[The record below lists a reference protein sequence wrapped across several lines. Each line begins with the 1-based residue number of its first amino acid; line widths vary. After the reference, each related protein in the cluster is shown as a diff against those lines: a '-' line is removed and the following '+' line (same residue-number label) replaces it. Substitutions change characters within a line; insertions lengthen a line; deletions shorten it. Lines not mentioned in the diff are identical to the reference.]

1 MRVTVTLASQLA
13 EYAGGNKHVAVD
25 IDGSA
30 PTVAGVLDAIGTLHP
45 GVRDRAVDDQGAIRR
60 HVNVFVNQENVR
72 YTGGLQTPVTDG
84 AEVSIFPA
92 VSGG

>member
-1 MRVTVTLASQLA
+1 MRATVTLASQLA
-13 EYAGGNKHVAVD
+13 EYAGGNKHVKVD
-25 IDGSA
+25 VDGDA
-30 PTVAGVLDAIGTLHP
+30 TVAGVLDAIGVLHP
-45 GVRDRAVDDQGAIRR
+45 GVRDRAVDEQGAIRR

-72 YTGGLQTPVTDG
+72 FTGGLQTPVADG

>member
-1 MRVTVTLASQLA
+1 MTLASQLA
-13 EYAGGNKHVAVD
+13 EYAGGARHVDVD
-25 IDGSA
+25 VDGSA
-30 PTVAGVLDAIGTLHP
+30 PTVAAVIDAVGAQHP
-45 GVRDRAVDDQGAIRR
+45 GVRDRALDEQGAIRR

-72 YTGGLQTPVTDG
+72 FTGGLQTPVTDG

>member
-1 MRVTVTLASQLA
+1 MTLASQLA
-13 EYAGGNKHVAVD
+13 EYAGGEKHVTVD
-25 IDGSA
+25 VDGDA
-30 PTVAGVLDAIGTLHP
+30 TVAAVIDAMGALHP
-45 GVRDRAVDDQGAIRR
+45 GVRDRALDDQGALRR

-72 YTGGLQTPVTDG
+72 FTGGLQTPVTDG